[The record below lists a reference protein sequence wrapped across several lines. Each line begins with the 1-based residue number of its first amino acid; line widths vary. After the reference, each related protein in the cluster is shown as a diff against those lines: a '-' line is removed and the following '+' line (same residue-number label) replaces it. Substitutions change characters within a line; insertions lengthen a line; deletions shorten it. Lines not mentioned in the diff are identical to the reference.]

1 MKHEHDMNCGNI
13 NLNEDMIVAVVM
25 ANSPVP
31 EKKIRDFN
39 GIRTHGLC
47 VSAAVNLQLLKLK
60 LPQRSSN
67 LPINLYFRSSHHLR
81 VYSFDGLK

>member
-1 MKHEHDMNCGNI
+1 MKHEDDMNCGNI
-13 NLNEDMIVAVVM
+13 NLNEDMIVAVII

-47 VSAAVNLQLLKLK
+47 VRAAVNSQLLKLQ

-67 LPINLYFRSSHHLR
+67 LHLNLYVRSSHHLR
-81 VYSFDGLK
+81 VYSFHGLK

>member
-1 MKHEHDMNCGNI
+1 MKHEDDMNCGNI
-13 NLNEDMIVAVVM
+13 NLNEDMIVAVVI

-31 EKKIRDFN
+31 EKKNRDFN

-47 VSAAVNLQLLKLK
+47 VSAAVNLQLLKLQ

-67 LPINLYFRSSHHLR
+67 IHLNLYFHSSHHLR
-81 VYSFDGLK
+81 VYSFHGLK

>member
-1 MKHEHDMNCGNI
+1 MKHEDDMNCGNI
-13 NLNEDMIVAVVM
+13 NLNEDMIVAVVI

-47 VSAAVNLQLLKLK
+47 VSAAVNLQLLKLQ

-67 LPINLYFRSSHHLR
+67 LHLNLYFRSSHHLR
-81 VYSFDGLK
+81 VYSFHSLK